1 MKPVKVHRK
10 IVKKIFNFAPQS
22 FNPPSFVPVE
32 KLSFKS
38 PDGSD
43 FLRGLE
49 EKNHLSPFFGIPV
62 LKRLS

>member
-1 MKPVKVHRK
+1 MCIGKLSGQYPISLHNPS
-10 IVKKIFNFAPQS
+10 IH
-22 FNPPSFVPVE
+22 PPSALPE
-32 KLSFKS
+32 KNSFKA

-49 EKNHLSPFFGIPV
+49 EKNHHSPFFGIPV